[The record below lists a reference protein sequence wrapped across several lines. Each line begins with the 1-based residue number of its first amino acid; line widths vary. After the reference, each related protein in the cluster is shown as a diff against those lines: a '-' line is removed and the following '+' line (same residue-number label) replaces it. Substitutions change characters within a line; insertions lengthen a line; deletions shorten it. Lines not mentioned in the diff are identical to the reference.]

1 MKMTKVAVWCRHIG
15 DNIIGIG
22 DSIPWH
28 VPSDLK
34 KFGRIVSG
42 KNIVV
47 GRKTYET
54 LPPKFDKERIFIL
67 SNRSDF
73 ESRNPQLH
81 QVVNQIKEFKEMSED
96 LYICGGAG
104 IYNLFFTSGSKMMPD
119 VVVDCVYSG
128 DMQKLDG
135 EKIDISSCLSI
146 MQKKY
151 IQIGTAHEEDD
162 VTTAVYIKR
171 GDFVEQQVL
180 RHIINNI
187 INFKEDFL

>member
-1 MKMTKVAVWCRHIG
+1 MTKVAVWCRHAG

-22 DSIPWH
+22 DSIPWR

-42 KNIVV
+42 KNMVV

-67 SNRSDF
+67 SNQTEF
-73 ESRNPQLH
+73 EVRTPQLH
-81 QVVNQIKEFKEMSED
+81 KVINQAKEFKTFEED

-104 IYNLFFTSGSKMMPD
+104 IYDLFVNSGNKLMPD
-119 VVVDCVYSG
+119 VIVDCVYH
-128 DMQKLDG
+128 G
-135 EKIDISSCLSI
+135 EISETEGKKIDISTSVDTML
-146 MQKKY
+146 KKY
-151 IQIGTAHEEDD
+151 MQVGSVYEEDN

-180 RHIINNI
+180 KHIINSI
-187 INFKEDFL
+187 INL

>member
-1 MKMTKVAVWCRHIG
+1 MTKVAVWCRHIG

-22 DSIPWH
+22 DSIPWR

-54 LPPKFDKERIFIL
+54 LPSKFDKERIFIL
-67 SNRSDF
+67 SSRADF

-81 QVVNQIKEFKEMSED
+81 QVVNQIKEFKEMAED

-104 IYNLFFTSGSKMMPD
+104 IYNLFFGSGNKLMPD
-119 VVVDCVYSG
+119 VIVDCVYQGNMLKAEGKAVDIS
-128 DMQKLDG
+128 DAVAVMQKQYRQVG
-135 EKIDISSCLSI
+135 ST
-146 MQKKY
+146 Y
-151 IQIGTAHEEDD
+151 EEDN

-180 RHIINNI
+180 RHIINSI
-187 INFKEDFL
+187 INS